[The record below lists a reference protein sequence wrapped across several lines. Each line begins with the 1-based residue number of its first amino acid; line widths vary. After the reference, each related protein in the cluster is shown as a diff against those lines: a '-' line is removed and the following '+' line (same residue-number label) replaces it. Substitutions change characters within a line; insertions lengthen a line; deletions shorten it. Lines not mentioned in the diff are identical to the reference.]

1 MADLPAYVVITP
13 ARNEAQFIELTLNS
27 MVAQTVKPL
36 KWVIVSD
43 GSTDGT
49 DEIVSRYATEYPWI
63 ELVRMPE
70 RTERHFAG
78 KVYAFN
84 AGYSRVKD
92 LDYAVVVS
100 MDADISF
107 EEDYFA
113 FLLEKLTG
121 DSRLGLVGTPFR
133 DSSNG
138 MYDYRFVS
146 IEHVSGACQVFRRE
160 CFEAIGGYRPVK
172 SGGIDL
178 IAVLS
183 ARAAGWRTRTFAEK
197 SCLHHR
203 RMGTLRQRSLSNSF
217 RRGRMDYLLGSHPV
231 WEIFRSIYQV
241 KRKSHFIGG
250 ILMLAGYFWTML
262 NRVER
267 TMPQD
272 LVSLR
277 RDEQLRRLKRTF
289 RRAFGRLTAIY

>member
-1 MADLPAYVVITP
+1 MANLPAYVIVTP
-13 ARNEAQFIELTLNS
+13 ARNEAQFIELTLKS
-27 MVAQTVKPL
+27 VVAQTVKPL

-49 DEIVSRYATEYPWI
+49 DEIVSRYTTEYPWI

-133 DSSNG
+133 DSSDG

-241 KRKSHFIGG
+241 KRKWNFIGG

-262 NRVER
+262 NHVER

>member
-203 RMGTLRQRSLSNSF
+203 SMGTLRQRSLSNSF